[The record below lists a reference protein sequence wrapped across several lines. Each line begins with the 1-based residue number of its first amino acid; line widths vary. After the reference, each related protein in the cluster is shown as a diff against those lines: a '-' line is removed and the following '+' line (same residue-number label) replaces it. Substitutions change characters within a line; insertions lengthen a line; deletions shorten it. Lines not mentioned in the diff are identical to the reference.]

1 MRLALHQAGEV
12 ATRAGRIL
20 LAERS
25 LTAIGLVDK
34 NPTEKDSRLERAEVL
49 ATYDALITDDTNP
62 QPQIEAALVAGIS
75 CVVWVDADGA
85 EEEYGDAF
93 AASDLKLL
101 TGCNLGSGIAP
112 SLTAH
117 EVAGAG
123 TILDVTTAWTEPG
136 TPRRRGEAIPFPDPV
151 GSRWA
156 EPRETAYT
164 DRAFVA
170 KVAGEWAAAMA
181 RVTAATEAGVVTRIV
196 GVSDLASHLEALSL
210 AIGAMV
216 LGSYPTGA
224 SQPADFAEDYLSRA
238 LDTGL
243 DVAAHTHHSN

>member
-93 AASDLKLL
+93 AAKLAPLGTQEPPEAMPWMLVRSLK
-101 TGCNLGSGIAP
+101 
-112 SLTAH
+112 SL
-117 EVAGAG
+117 
-123 TILDVTTAWTEPG
+123 
-136 TPRRRGEAIPFPDPV
+136 R
-151 GSRWA
+151 
-156 EPRETAYT
+156 
-164 DRAFVA
+164 
-170 KVAGEWAAAMA
+170 
-181 RVTAATEAGVVTRIV
+181 
-196 GVSDLASHLEALSL
+196 
-210 AIGAMV
+210 
-216 LGSYPTGA
+216 
-224 SQPADFAEDYLSRA
+224 
-238 LDTGL
+238 
-243 DVAAHTHHSN
+243 